1 MSLYFSNYWEML
13 NTEQIKMS
21 QSKLTRSTSI
31 IFNISLLR
39 AVFEWYRSLQFT
51 HTGPVFTKDHCFKK
65 NGAYSSIIG
74 HRIWNCPTH
83 KPSSKDRSIMRN
95 KYRFKGTLVGMDLAA
110 HSLIFAYLKSCYMWR
125 TVAMQDEK
133 RKKKKTTSLN
143 YYVCH
148 MEKV

>member
-1 MSLYFSNYWEML
+1 
-13 NTEQIKMS
+13 
-21 QSKLTRSTSI
+21 
-31 IFNISLLR
+31 
-39 AVFEWYRSLQFT
+39 
-51 HTGPVFTKDHCFKK
+51 
-65 NGAYSSIIG
+65 
-74 HRIWNCPTH
+74 
-83 KPSSKDRSIMRN
+83 MRN